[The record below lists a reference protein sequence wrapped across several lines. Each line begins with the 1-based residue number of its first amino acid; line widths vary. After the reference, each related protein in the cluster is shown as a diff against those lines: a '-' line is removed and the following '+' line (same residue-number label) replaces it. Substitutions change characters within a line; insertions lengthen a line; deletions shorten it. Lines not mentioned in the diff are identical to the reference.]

1 MIRVYHLTPVPA
13 PRQVRKD
20 AWNPSPAVQRYRA
33 FRDEVQRI
41 HHIQI
46 PRPFHHVI
54 FVLEMPPSWS
64 KAKRLAMEGQL
75 HDQKPDRDNL
85 EKALLD
91 SVYGED
97 CHVADGRVTKL
108 WGSKDLII
116 VGSENILPVP
126 LTTPVDLAGFYQQR
140 DGLTIVSSL

>member
-1 MIRVYHLTPVPA
+1 M
-13 PRQVRKD
+13 
-20 AWNPSPAVQRYRA
+20 
-33 FRDEVQRI
+33 I

-46 PRPFHHVI
+46 PRPFHHVV
-54 FVLEMPPSWS
+54 FVLEMPRSWS
-64 KAKRLAMEGQL
+64 KAKRLAMNGQL

-108 WGSKDLII
+108 WGTKDLII
-116 VGSENILPVP
+116 VSGSSVFPEDETYPISLER
-126 LTTPVDLAGFYQQR
+126 FYAQR
-140 DGLTIVSSL
+140 DGLTVVSSF

>member
-1 MIRVYHLTPVPA
+1 ML
-13 PRQVRKD
+13 
-20 AWNPSPAVQRYRA
+20 RYRA
-33 FRDEVQRI
+33 FRDEVRL
-41 HHIQI
+41 HHVQI

-54 FVLEMPPSWS
+54 FVLEMPRSWS

-97 CHVADGRVTKL
+97 QHVADGRVTKL
-108 WGSKDLII
+108 WGSEDLII
-116 VGSENILPVP
+116 IGSENILAVP
-126 LTTPVDLAGFYQQR
+126 IQHPVDLSPFYRQH
-140 DGLTIVSSL
+140 DGMTVVSSL